1 MNDARD
7 SELNKIGVL
16 KRREIEARI
25 LAPLLD
31 ALSGEFGREKVLQI
45 VRETIVGIAIDLLYL
60 IPSTVW
66 LAPGAV
72 FVEHNYEGLKSEREW
87 GLNIS
92 QRKMTALE
100 PYLFESTVELLINCP
115 TGRISA
121 AAK

>member
-1 MNDARD
+1 MNDTRD

-25 LAPLLD
+25 LAPLID

-45 VRETIVGIAIDLLYL
+45 VRETIVGIAKDLLYL

-66 LAPGAV
+66 LAPGGV
-72 FVEHNYEGLKSEREW
+72 VEHNYEGLKSEREW

-92 QRKMTALE
+92 QRNMTALE

-121 AAK
+121 AAE